1 MFHFIIL
8 LYTDTI
14 NSINR
19 RIRRNYTSLTVKEH
33 HAITLKS
40 DEDIVKSII
49 TESPRSE
56 LQWSLNG
63 IFIEIEPDRLELKD
77 FNIGKN

>member
-1 MFHFIIL
+1 MFYFI
-8 LYTDTI
+8 TDTI
-14 NSINR
+14 TLINR
-19 RIRRNYTSLTVKEH
+19 RIRKDYISLKVKEH
-33 HAITLKS
+33 NAITLKS

-63 IFIEIEPDRLELKD
+63 IFIEVEPDRLELKD
-77 FNIGKN
+77 NNIGKN

>member
-1 MFHFIIL
+1 MFYFI
-8 LYTDTI
+8 TDTI
-14 NSINR
+14 TLINR
-19 RIRRNYTSLTVKEH
+19 RIRKNYTSLTVKENN
-33 HAITLKS
+33 AITLKS

-77 FNIGKN
+77 NNIGKN